1 MSKTTIPTGGI
12 TADAINGT
20 LIADDAISEEHLD
33 ATAITGSTELAATPA
48 DTDEILISDAGTLKR
63 IDFSYLKSVA
73 GTARWSASRNSGQ
86 SVSQNTATTILF
98 NVVTE
103 ATGVTSTLTSNGR
116 ITIGAGQA
124 GWYLVT
130 AINRYADLAGTLVKE
145 KLSIY
150 WYDHSASSTETIGYA
165 EMNTKGTYDTKVAT
179 GLKYLDTSDY
189 VYVSVNQNN
198 DSSAN
203 FIGGNGTAFY
213 GIKIA

>member
-12 TADAINGT
+12 TADAIDGT

-116 ITIGAGQA
+116 ITIGSGQE

-130 AINRYADLAGTLVKE
+130 AINRYADGPTDGKE

-165 EMNTKGTYDTKVAT
+165 EMNTSGTYDTKVAT
-179 GLKYLDTSDY
+179 GLKYLDTNDY
-189 VYVSVNQNN
+189 VYCSVNQNN

>member
-12 TADAINGT
+12 TADAIDGT

-63 IDFSYLKSVA
+63 IDFSHIKGVA
-73 GTARWSASRNSGQ
+73 GTARWSASRSSGQ
-86 SVSQNTATTILF
+86 SVANNTATTVLF

-116 ITIGAGQA
+116 ITIGSGQE

-150 WYDHSASSTETIGYA
+150 WYDNSASSTETIGYA
-165 EMNTKGTYDTKVAT
+165 EMNSSGTYDTKVAT
-179 GLKYLDTSDY
+179 GLKYLDTNDY
-189 VYVSVNQNN
+189 VYVSVNQNGGGSEN
-198 DSSAN
+198 W
-203 FIGGNGTAFY
+203 IGGNGTAFY
-213 GIKIA
+213 GFKIA

>member
-20 LIADDAISEEHLD
+20 LIADDAVSEEHLD
-33 ATAITGSTELAATPA
+33 ATALTANAELAETPA
-48 DTDEILISDAGTLKR
+48 DTDEVLISDGGTLKR

-73 GTARWSASRNSGQ
+73 GTARWSASRNSNQ

-103 ATGVTSTLTSNGR
+103 ATGVTSSLTSNGR
-116 ITIGAGQA
+116 ITIGSGQA
-124 GWYLVT
+124 GWYIVT
-130 AINRYADLAGTLVKE
+130 AINRYADGPTDGKE
-145 KLSIY
+145 KMTIK
-150 WYDHSASSTETIGYA
+150 WYDDSASSTETIGYA

-179 GLKYLDTSDY
+179 GLKYLDTNDY
-189 VYVSVNQNN
+189 VYISVNQNN

-213 GIKIA
+213 GVKIA

>member
-20 LIADDAISEEHLD
+20 LIADDAVSEEHLD
-33 ATAITGSTELAATPA
+33 ATALTANAELAETPA
-48 DTDEILISDAGTLKR
+48 DTDEVLISDGGTLKR

-73 GTARWSASRNSGQ
+73 GTARWSASRNSNQ

-103 ATGVTSTLTSNGR
+103 ATGVTSSLTSNGR
-116 ITIGAGQA
+116 ITIGSGQA
-124 GWYLVT
+124 GWYIVT
-130 AINRYADLAGTLVKE
+130 AINRYADGPTDGKE
-145 KLSIY
+145 KMTIK

-179 GLKYLDTSDY
+179 GLKYLDTNDY
-189 VYVSVNQNN
+189 VYISVNQNN

-213 GIKIA
+213 GVKIA